1 MLIKFEAKTVLPTYF
16 GKFDVYAFVDK
27 QGNEHLAL
35 ISGNINKLIKKPV
48 NVRIHSKCLTG
59 DTFCSFRCDCRTQ
72 LETSLYMISK
82 NNGVLIYLD
91 QEGRGIGLVNKI
103 KAYALQELGKDTVEA
118 NIALGFAPDLRD
130 YSVAA
135 EILEFLKIK
144 EIRLITNNPK
154 KLNGLEGNL
163 VKIVERIP
171 LKIKPNKFNKKYL
184 ETKKKKMG
192 HL

>member
-135 EILEFLKIK
+135 EILEFLKITK
-144 EIRLITNNPK
+144 IRLITNNPK